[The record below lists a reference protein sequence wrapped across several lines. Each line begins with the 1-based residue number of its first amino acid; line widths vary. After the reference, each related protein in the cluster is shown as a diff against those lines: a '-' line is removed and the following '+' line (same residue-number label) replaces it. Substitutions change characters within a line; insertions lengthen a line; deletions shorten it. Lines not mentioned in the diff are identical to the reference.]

1 MSDSDILSTCSS
13 HVFIEFAESFQ
24 VFPGLLVLSIVIG
37 VIIGIGVAVLL
48 YIFVLKQAFFGE
60 KFQEY
65 DSKKLFENT
74 DLDKEDNE
82 SDCASFAK
90 KQSNSNFINDKER
103 KLPLNSDVAAFAL
116 RAKVVYPINQRYRPL
131 ADGASNPSLH
141 ENSKLVI
148 LPNQMQEGS
157 TSSSLES
164 LSQDDEDDS
173 SHFISSS
180 PVHKEFQ
187 NEKVLKLTRFPE
199 TLIYTSFD
207 SRISLYNLGLQCLEQ
222 LDTELREERHML
234 FLQIFRILLN
244 DWFHKGIID
253 EAFYSS
259 TLLLQEKELEELKN
273 QLHLNQPDMERAG
286 DPDASYCTSED
297 MEKIE
302 KHCLENGL
310 RMIAGFNKQIEGACQ
325 HLQNKPTLTNEAVNE
340 FIVKLTEHL
349 LHVESLMNET
359 QGMHIMNIQEK
370 LIWWEYMAG
379 TLQSGVWLVQR
390 EGTCRLRV
398 AAKVLEHLTSDGEL
412 AFQEMEHMLSDLQC
426 NFQEEIKLYTNE
438 CTKLTKDLVN
448 EMVKKIDAKKKKL
461 KKRQEKEKKRVQDTV
476 QQICDVVEF
485 VNAYHSLL
493 EKQRQ
498 DCSDMEGAEDMRIL
512 DGITDLWK
520 RQHSSCSQKM
530 EKMVKE
536 MFLVTLPS
544 RTDLLVKKCELLRQE
559 ARQDLSVHLQTEE
572 ANLKAYLKLF
582 KDQLV
587 RGKQSWLEEQ
597 SLSTAR
603 LKHLAEQQEKL
614 LQGILIRQRDLH
626 DGNGKQIQ
634 LKHSLFFQCVNKQFS
649 ARQFS
654 LGALKEIRLSRL
666 KCLLNELRQERTKE
680 IESDDLSKTPGN
692 QQKLQDK
699 ETSISEVERRL
710 EQETQQIRLEFQQE
724 LISELCTASEL
735 LQDHTERVIGHAL
748 ILNAR
753 QQEAQPTSEE
763 NEGFKDMLKEAA
775 TESVYVT
782 RESVNRLAQNYFTQI
797 ENITEALEHD
807 KQQRL
812 RHLEDMCKNK
822 QISQKQLNES
832 LQKELAN
839 WSKKP
844 TSTEFRQRVVLQKKK
859 ILTQYDLNHEATL
872 EFLRQ
877 KKSVLDHMEK
887 HLDGQLQEAE
897 ETFMTQLAALARVSL
912 GRANSCT
919 KDTSSEDKR
928 VSRKKR
934 SPILSQPSSNDHDGS
949 DDGCSKSK
957 IRLSQT

>member
-1 MSDSDILSTCSS
+1 
-13 HVFIEFAESFQ
+13 Q
-24 VFPGLLVLSIVIG
+24 
-37 VIIGIGVAVLL
+37 
-48 YIFVLKQAFFGE
+48 
-60 KFQEY
+60 FQEY

-187 NEKVLKLTRFPE
+187 NEKVMKLTRFPE

-207 SRISLYNLGLQCLEQ
+207 SRISLHNLGLQCLEQ
-222 LDTELREERHML
+222 LDTELREERHM
-234 FLQIFRILLN
+234 IFRILLN

-297 MEKIE
+297 IEKIE

-520 RQHSSCSQKM
+520 
-530 EKMVKE
+530 
-536 MFLVTLPS
+536 
-544 RTDLLVKKCELLRQE
+544 
-559 ARQDLSVHLQTEE
+559 
-572 ANLKAYLKLF
+572 
-582 KDQLV
+582 
-587 RGKQSWLEEQ
+587 
-597 SLSTAR
+597 
-603 LKHLAEQQEKL
+603 
-614 LQGILIRQRDLH
+614 
-626 DGNGKQIQ
+626 
-634 LKHSLFFQCVNKQFS
+634 
-649 ARQFS
+649 
-654 LGALKEIRLSRL
+654 
-666 KCLLNELRQERTKE
+666 
-680 IESDDLSKTPGN
+680 
-692 QQKLQDK
+692 
-699 ETSISEVERRL
+699 
-710 EQETQQIRLEFQQE
+710 
-724 LISELCTASEL
+724 
-735 LQDHTERVIGHAL
+735 
-748 ILNAR
+748 
-753 QQEAQPTSEE
+753 
-763 NEGFKDMLKEAA
+763 
-775 TESVYVT
+775 
-782 RESVNRLAQNYFTQI
+782 
-797 ENITEALEHD
+797 
-807 KQQRL
+807 
-812 RHLEDMCKNK
+812 
-822 QISQKQLNES
+822 
-832 LQKELAN
+832 
-839 WSKKP
+839 
-844 TSTEFRQRVVLQKKK
+844 
-859 ILTQYDLNHEATL
+859 
-872 EFLRQ
+872 
-877 KKSVLDHMEK
+877 
-887 HLDGQLQEAE
+887 EAE
-897 ETFMTQLAALARVSL
+897 ETFMTQLAALARVPL

-919 KDTSSEDKR
+919 KDTSSGR
-928 VSRKKR
+928 YW
-934 SPILSQPSSNDHDGS
+934 
-949 DDGCSKSK
+949 
-957 IRLSQT
+957 

>member
-1 MSDSDILSTCSS
+1 MSDSDLLSTCSS
-13 HVFIEFAESFQ
+13 HVFLEFAESFQ
-24 VFPGLLVLSIVIG
+24 VFPGLLALAIVIG

-164 LSQDDEDDS
+164 LSQEDDEDDS

-180 PVHKEFQ
+180 PVPKEFQ
-187 NEKVLKLTRFPE
+187 NEKVMKLTRFPE

-234 FLQIFRILLN
+234 FLQVFRILLN

-273 QLHLNQPDMERAG
+273 QLHLNQPNMERAG
-286 DPDASYCTSED
+286 DPDASYYTSED
-297 MEKIE
+297 IEKIE

-310 RMIAGFNKQIEGACQ
+310 R
-325 HLQNKPTLTNEAVNE
+325 
-340 FIVKLTEHL
+340 
-349 LHVESLMNET
+349 
-359 QGMHIMNIQEK
+359 MNIQEK

-379 TLQSGVWLVQR
+379 TLQSRVWLVQR

-438 CTKLTKDLVN
+438 CTKHTKGLVN
-448 EMVKKIDAKKKKL
+448 EMVKKIDVKKKKL
-461 KKRQEKEKKRVQDTV
+461 KKRQEKEKTRVQDTV
-476 QQICDVVEF
+476 QQICDAVEF

-544 RTDLLVKKCELLRQE
+544 RTELLVKKCELLRQE

-587 RGKQSWLEEQ
+587 RGRQSWLEEQ

-614 LQGILIRQRDLH
+614 LQGILVRQRDLH

-724 LISELCTASEL
+724 LISELCTAAEL
-735 LQDHTERVIGHAL
+735 LQDHTECVIGRAL

-753 QQEAQPTSEE
+753 QQVAQPTSEE
-763 NEGFKDMLKEAA
+763 NEGFKDLLKEAA

-797 ENITEALEHD
+797 QNITEALEHD

-912 GRANSCT
+912 GRADSCT

-934 SPILSQPSSNDHDGS
+934 SPILSQPSSNDHDGN